1 MARKKTLYPSA
12 LTYKKPFEE
21 KKLEKKEIERMVTY
35 AGNQREKKKERIYVF
50 SGKSVEELILC
61 ATKAR
66 KVFGMLRMP
75 VDRWREEFA
84 NTLDTVLRKK
94 WDQVETDGDD
104 AGDPF
109 TNDADGFDE
118 IIRYFIRTKCPDPRA
133 LRTQKTAFGEDEY
146 QFNPKGDIDVDDHNL
161 RIQSLFENAKWLRG
175 TEVMDDEEEKNIL
188 FHTFPLRWRD
198 RLIQG
203 ELTKYDDS
211 TIQEIIAFMRYIANK
226 EEQIAES
233 QAADKKKRKAENES
247 KERGGRGKPNDK
259 GRGRGGGRGRG
270 NGRGYQGKHY
280 DPNYHNNN
288 GGRTGRGGGGGRG
301 GRGNRGG
308 YNNNNNGG
316 RYNNNRGTNNGT
328 NNGGGNN
335 PYQQQRQENHYN
347 NNGGQNNDNQDGQ
360 GNYHNQNDRDN
371 NNGNNN
377 GSNNNGS
384 NNDNQN
390 YHNESNRWNGPPMW

>member
-35 AGNQREKKKERIYVF
+35 AGNQKEKKKERMYVF

-66 KVFGMLRMP
+66 KIFEMLRMP
-75 VDRWREEFA
+75 VARWREEFA

-109 TNDADGFDE
+109 NNDADGFNE
-118 IIRYFIRTKCPDPRA
+118 IIKYFIRTKCPDPRA
-133 LRTQKTAFGEDEY
+133 RRTQKTAFGEDEY
-146 QFNPKGDIDVDDHNL
+146 QFNPKGDIDVDEHTL

-175 TEVMDDEEEKNIL
+175 TEVMDDDEEKNIL
-188 FHTFPLRWRD
+188 FDTFPLRWRD
-198 RLIQG
+198 RFIQG
-203 ELTKYDDS
+203 ELNKYDDS
-211 TIQEIIAFMRYIANK
+211 TTQEIIAFMRYISNK

-233 QAADKKKRKAENES
+233 QAAEKKKRKAENET
-247 KERGGRGKPNDK
+247 KEKS
-259 GRGRGGGRGRG
+259 GRGRHGDSNGGRGRG
-270 NGRGYQGKHY
+270 RDNGRGRGFGRGYQGKHY
-280 DPNYHNNN
+280 NPNYHRD
-288 GGRTGRGGGGGRG
+288 GGRGGRGAGRG

-308 YNNNNNGG
+308 YNNYNNNGG
-316 RYNNNRGTNNGT
+316 RYNNNRGNY

-347 NNGGQNNDNQDGQ
+347 NNGYNNGQNNGNNNGQ
-360 GNYHNQNDRDN
+360 GNYHNQQDRG
-371 NNGNNN
+371 NNGNN
-377 GSNNNGS
+377 

-390 YHNESNRWNGPPMW
+390 YHNEGNGWNGPPMW

>member
-35 AGNQREKKKERIYVF
+35 AGNQKEKKKERMYVF

-66 KVFGMLRMP
+66 KIFEMLRMP
-75 VDRWREEFA
+75 VARWREEFA

-104 AGDPF
+104 DGDPF
-109 TNDADGFDE
+109 NDDADGFNE
-118 IIRYFIRTKCPDPRA
+118 IIKYFIRTKCPDPRA
-133 LRTQKTAFGEDEY
+133 RRTQKTAFGEDEY
-146 QFNPKGDIDVDDHNL
+146 QFNPKGDIDVDEHTL

-175 TEVMDDEEEKNIL
+175 TEVMDDDEEKNIL
-188 FHTFPLRWRD
+188 FDTFPLRWRD
-198 RLIQG
+198 RFIQG
-203 ELTKYDDS
+203 ELNKYDDS
-211 TIQEIIAFMRYIANK
+211 TTQEIIAFMRYISNK

-233 QAADKKKRKAENES
+233 QAAEKKKRKAENET
-247 KERGGRGKPNDK
+247 KEKSGRGRHGDSNGGRGQGRDN
-259 GRGRGGGRGRG
+259 GRGRGF
-270 NGRGYQGKHY
+270 GRGYQGKHY
-280 DPNYHNNN
+280 NPNYHRD
-288 GGRTGRGGGGGRG
+288 GGRGGRGAGRG

-308 YNNNNNGG
+308 YNNYNNNGG
-316 RYNNNRGTNNGT
+316 RYNNNRGNY

-347 NNGGQNNDNQDGQ
+347 NNGYNNGQNNGNNNGQ
-360 GNYHNQNDRDN
+360 GNYHNQQDRG
-371 NNGNNN
+371 NNGNN
-377 GSNNNGS
+377 

-390 YHNESNRWNGPPMW
+390 YHNEGNGWNGPPMW

>member
-35 AGNQREKKKERIYVF
+35 AGNQKEKKKERMYVF

-66 KVFGMLRMP
+66 KIFEMLRMP
-75 VDRWREEFA
+75 VARWREEFA

-104 AGDPF
+104 EGDPF
-109 TNDADGFDE
+109 NNDADGFNE
-118 IIRYFIRTKCPDPRA
+118 IIKYFIRTKCPDPRA
-133 LRTQKTAFGEDEY
+133 RRTQKTAFGEDEY
-146 QFNPKGDIDVDDHNL
+146 QFNPKGDIDVDEHTL

-175 TEVMDDEEEKNIL
+175 TEVMDDDEEKNIL
-188 FHTFPLRWRD
+188 FDTFPLRWRD
-198 RLIQG
+198 RFIQG
-203 ELTKYDDS
+203 ELNKYDDS
-211 TIQEIIAFMRYIANK
+211 TTQEIIAFMRYISNK

-233 QAADKKKRKAENES
+233 QAAEKKKRKAENET
-247 KERGGRGKPNDK
+247 KEKS
-259 GRGRGGGRGRG
+259 GRGRHGDSNGGRGRG
-270 NGRGYQGKHY
+270 RDNGRGRGFGRGYQGKHY
-280 DPNYHNNN
+280 NPNYHRD
-288 GGRTGRGGGGGRG
+288 GGRGGRGAGRG

-308 YNNNNNGG
+308 YNNYNNNGG
-316 RYNNNRGTNNGT
+316 RYNNNRGNY

-347 NNGGQNNDNQDGQ
+347 NNGYNNGQNNGNNNGQ
-360 GNYHNQNDRDN
+360 GNYHNQQDRG

-377 GSNNNGS
+377 
-384 NNDNQN
+384 NDNQN
-390 YHNESNRWNGPPMW
+390 FHNEGNGWHGPPMW

>member
-35 AGNQREKKKERIYVF
+35 AGNQKEKKKERMYVF

-66 KVFGMLRMP
+66 KIFEMLRMP
-75 VDRWREEFA
+75 VARWREEFA

-104 AGDPF
+104 EGDPF
-109 TNDADGFDE
+109 NNDADGFNE
-118 IIRYFIRTKCPDPRA
+118 IIKYFIRTKCPDPRA
-133 LRTQKTAFGEDEY
+133 RRTQKTAFGEDEY
-146 QFNPKGDIDVDDHNL
+146 QFNPKGDIDVDEHTL

-175 TEVMDDEEEKNIL
+175 TEVMDDDEEKNIL
-188 FHTFPLRWRD
+188 FDTFPLRWRD
-198 RLIQG
+198 RFIQG
-203 ELTKYDDS
+203 ELNKYDDS
-211 TIQEIIAFMRYIANK
+211 TTQEIIAFMRYISNK

-233 QAADKKKRKAENES
+233 QAAEKKKRKAENET
-247 KERGGRGKPNDK
+247 KEKS
-259 GRGRGGGRGRG
+259 GRGRHGDSNGGRGRG
-270 NGRGYQGKHY
+270 RDNGRGRGFGRGYQGKHY
-280 DPNYHNNN
+280 NPNYHRD
-288 GGRTGRGGGGGRG
+288 GGRGGRGAGRG

-308 YNNNNNGG
+308 YNNYNNNGG
-316 RYNNNRGTNNGT
+316 RHNNNRGNY

-347 NNGGQNNDNQDGQ
+347 NNGYNNGQNNGNNNGQ
-360 GNYHNQNDRDN
+360 GNYHNQQDRG

-377 GSNNNGS
+377 
-384 NNDNQN
+384 NDNQN
-390 YHNESNRWNGPPMW
+390 FHNEGNGWHGPPMW

>member
-35 AGNQREKKKERIYVF
+35 AGNQKEKKKERMYVF

-66 KVFGMLRMP
+66 KIFEMLRMP
-75 VDRWREEFA
+75 VARWREEFA

-104 AGDPF
+104 DGDPF
-109 TNDADGFDE
+109 NNDADGFNE
-118 IIRYFIRTKCPDPRA
+118 IIKYFIRTKCPDPRA
-133 LRTQKTAFGEDEY
+133 RRTQKTAFGEDEY
-146 QFNPKGDIDVDDHNL
+146 QFNPKGDIDVDEHTL

-175 TEVMDDEEEKNIL
+175 TEVMDDDEEKNIL
-188 FHTFPLRWRD
+188 FDTFPLRWRD
-198 RLIQG
+198 RFIQG
-203 ELTKYDDS
+203 ELNKYDDS
-211 TIQEIIAFMRYIANK
+211 TTQEIIAFMRYISNK

-233 QAADKKKRKAENES
+233 QAAEKKKRKAENET
-247 KERGGRGKPNDK
+247 KEKS
-259 GRGRGGGRGRG
+259 GRGRHGDSNGGRGRG
-270 NGRGYQGKHY
+270 RDNGRGRGFGRGYQGKHY
-280 DPNYHNNN
+280 NPNYHRD
-288 GGRTGRGGGGGRG
+288 GGRGGRGAGRG

-308 YNNNNNGG
+308 YNNYNNNGG
-316 RYNNNRGTNNGT
+316 RYNNNNRGNY

-347 NNGGQNNDNQDGQ
+347 NNGYNNGQNNGNNNGQ
-360 GNYHNQNDRDN
+360 GNYHNQQDRG

-377 GSNNNGS
+377 
-384 NNDNQN
+384 NDNQN
-390 YHNESNRWNGPPMW
+390 FHNEGNGWHGPPMW

>member
-35 AGNQREKKKERIYVF
+35 AGNQKEKKKERMYVF

-66 KVFGMLRMP
+66 KIFEMLRMP
-75 VDRWREEFA
+75 VARWREEFA

-104 AGDPF
+104 EGDPF
-109 TNDADGFDE
+109 NNDADGFNE
-118 IIRYFIRTKCPDPRA
+118 IIKYFIRTKCPDPRA
-133 LRTQKTAFGEDEY
+133 RRTQKTAFGEDEY
-146 QFNPKGDIDVDDHNL
+146 QFNPKGDIDVDEHTL

-175 TEVMDDEEEKNIL
+175 TEVMDDDEEKNIL
-188 FHTFPLRWRD
+188 FDTFPLRWRD
-198 RLIQG
+198 RFIQG
-203 ELTKYDDS
+203 ELNKYDDS
-211 TIQEIIAFMRYIANK
+211 TTQEIIAFMRYISNK

-233 QAADKKKRKAENES
+233 QAAEKKKRKAENET
-247 KERGGRGKPNDK
+247 KEKS
-259 GRGRGGGRGRG
+259 GRGRHGDSNGGRGRG
-270 NGRGYQGKHY
+270 RDNGRGRGFGRGYQGKHY
-280 DPNYHNNN
+280 NPNYHRD
-288 GGRTGRGGGGGRG
+288 GGRGGRGAGRG

-308 YNNNNNGG
+308 YNNYNNNGG
-316 RYNNNRGTNNGT
+316 RYNNNRGNY

-347 NNGGQNNDNQDGQ
+347 NNGYNNGQNNGNNNGQ
-360 GNYHNQNDRDN
+360 GNYHNQQDRG

-377 GSNNNGS
+377 
-384 NNDNQN
+384 NDNQN
-390 YHNESNRWNGPPMW
+390 FHNEGNGWHGPPMWWQR

>member
-35 AGNQREKKKERIYVF
+35 AGNQKEKKKERMYVF

-66 KVFGMLRMP
+66 KIFEMLRMP
-75 VDRWREEFA
+75 VARWREEFA

-104 AGDPF
+104 EGDPF
-109 TNDADGFDE
+109 NNDADGFNE
-118 IIRYFIRTKCPDPRA
+118 IIKYFIRTKCPDPRA
-133 LRTQKTAFGEDEY
+133 RRTQKTAFGEDEY
-146 QFNPKGDIDVDDHNL
+146 QFNPKGDIDVDEHTL

-175 TEVMDDEEEKNIL
+175 TEVMDDDEEKNIL
-188 FHTFPLRWRD
+188 FDTFPLRWRD
-198 RLIQG
+198 RFIQG
-203 ELTKYDDS
+203 ELNKYDDS
-211 TIQEIIAFMRYIANK
+211 TTQEIIAFMRYISNK

-233 QAADKKKRKAENES
+233 QAAEKKKRKAENET
-247 KERGGRGKPNDK
+247 KEKS
-259 GRGRGGGRGRG
+259 GRGRHGDNNGGRGRG
-270 NGRGYQGKHY
+270 RDNGRGRGFGRGYQGKHY
-280 DPNYHNNN
+280 NPNYHRD
-288 GGRTGRGGGGGRG
+288 GGRGGRGAGRG

-308 YNNNNNGG
+308 YNNYNNNGG
-316 RYNNNRGTNNGT
+316 RYNNNRGNY

-347 NNGGQNNDNQDGQ
+347 NNGYNNGQNNGNNNGQ
-360 GNYHNQNDRDN
+360 GNYHNQQDRA

-377 GSNNNGS
+377 
-384 NNDNQN
+384 NDNQN
-390 YHNESNRWNGPPMW
+390 FHNEGNRWNGPSMW

>member
-35 AGNQREKKKERIYVF
+35 AGNQKEKKKERMYVF

-66 KVFGMLRMP
+66 KIFEMLRMP
-75 VDRWREEFA
+75 VARWREEFA

-104 AGDPF
+104 EGDPF
-109 TNDADGFDE
+109 NNDADGFNE
-118 IIRYFIRTKCPDPRA
+118 IIKYFIRTKCPDPRA
-133 LRTQKTAFGEDEY
+133 RRTQKTAFGEDEY
-146 QFNPKGDIDVDDHNL
+146 QFNPKGDIDVDEHTL

-175 TEVMDDEEEKNIL
+175 TEVMDDDEEKNIL
-188 FHTFPLRWRD
+188 FDTFPLRWRD
-198 RLIQG
+198 RFIQG
-203 ELTKYDDS
+203 ELNKYDDS
-211 TIQEIIAFMRYIANK
+211 TTQEIIAFMRYISNK

-233 QAADKKKRKAENES
+233 QAAEKKKRKAENET
-247 KERGGRGKPNDK
+247 KEKS
-259 GRGRGGGRGRG
+259 GRGRHGDSNGGRGRG
-270 NGRGYQGKHY
+270 RDNGRGRGFGRGYQGKHY
-280 DPNYHNNN
+280 NPNYHRD
-288 GGRTGRGGGGGRG
+288 GGRGGRGAGRG

-308 YNNNNNGG
+308 YNNYNNNGG
-316 RYNNNRGTNNGT
+316 RHNNNRGNY

-347 NNGGQNNDNQDGQ
+347 NNGYNNGQNNGNNNGQ
-360 GNYHNQNDRDN
+360 GNYHNQQDRG
-371 NNGNNN
+371 NNGNN
-377 GSNNNGS
+377 

-390 YHNESNRWNGPPMW
+390 YHNEGNGWNGPPMW

>member
-35 AGNQREKKKERIYVF
+35 AGNQREKKKERMYVF

-66 KVFGMLRMP
+66 KVYGMLRMP
-75 VDRWREEFA
+75 VARWREEFA

-109 TNDADGFDE
+109 AQTAAGFDL

-146 QFNPKGDIDVDDHNL
+146 QFNPKGDIDVDDHTL

-175 TEVMDDEEEKNIL
+175 TEVMDDDEEKNIL
-188 FHTFPLRWRD
+188 FDTFPLRWRD
-198 RLIQG
+198 RFIQG
-203 ELTKYDDS
+203 ELNKYDDS
-211 TIQEIIAFMRYIANK
+211 TIQEIIAFMRYISNK
-226 EEQIAES
+226 EEQISES
-233 QAADKKKRKAENES
+233 QAAEKKKRKAENET
-247 KERGGRGKPNDK
+247 KEKS
-259 GRGRGGGRGRG
+259 GRGRHGDGGRGRG
-270 NGRGYQGKHY
+270 RDGGRGRGSGRGYQGKHY
-280 DPNYHNNN
+280 NPNYHRD
-288 GGRTGRGGGGGRG
+288 GGRGGRGGGAGRG

-308 YNNNNNGG
+308 YNNYNNNGG
-316 RYNNNRGTNNGT
+316 RYNNNGGRY

-347 NNGGQNNDNQDGQ
+347 NNGYNNGQNNGNNDGQ
-360 GNYHNQNDRDN
+360 GNYHNQQDRA
-371 NNGNNN
+371 NNGNI
-377 GSNNNGS
+377 

-390 YHNESNRWNGPPMW
+390 FHNEGNRWNGPSMW

>member
-35 AGNQREKKKERIYVF
+35 AGNQKEKKKERMYVF

-66 KVFGMLRMP
+66 KIFEMLRMP
-75 VDRWREEFA
+75 VARWREEFA

-104 AGDPF
+104 DGDPF
-109 TNDADGFDE
+109 NNDADGFNE
-118 IIRYFIRTKCPDPRA
+118 IIKYFIRTKCPDPRA
-133 LRTQKTAFGEDEY
+133 RRTQKTAFGEDEY
-146 QFNPKGDIDVDDHNL
+146 QFNPKGDIDVDEHTL

-175 TEVMDDEEEKNIL
+175 TEVMDDDEEKNIL
-188 FHTFPLRWRD
+188 FDTFPLRWRD
-198 RLIQG
+198 RFIQG
-203 ELTKYDDS
+203 ELNKYDDS
-211 TIQEIIAFMRYIANK
+211 TTQEIIAFMRYISNK

-233 QAADKKKRKAENES
+233 QAAEKKKRKAENET
-247 KERGGRGKPNDK
+247 KEKS
-259 GRGRGGGRGRG
+259 GRGRHGDSNGGRGRG
-270 NGRGYQGKHY
+270 RDNGRGRGFGRGYQGKHY
-280 DPNYHNNN
+280 NPNYHRD
-288 GGRTGRGGGGGRG
+288 GGRGGRGAGRG

-308 YNNNNNGG
+308 YNNYNNNGG
-316 RYNNNRGTNNGT
+316 RYNNNRGNY

-347 NNGGQNNDNQDGQ
+347 NNGYNNGQNNGNNNGQ
-360 GNYHNQNDRDN
+360 GNYHNQQDRG
-371 NNGNNN
+371 NNGNN
-377 GSNNNGS
+377 

-390 YHNESNRWNGPPMW
+390 YHNEGNGWNGPPMW

>member
-35 AGNQREKKKERIYVF
+35 AGNQKEKKKERMYVF

-66 KVFGMLRMP
+66 KIFEMLRMP
-75 VDRWREEFA
+75 VARWREEFA

-104 AGDPF
+104 DGDPF
-109 TNDADGFDE
+109 NNDADGFNE
-118 IIRYFIRTKCPDPRA
+118 IIKYFIRTKCPDPRA
-133 LRTQKTAFGEDEY
+133 RRTQKTAFGEDEY
-146 QFNPKGDIDVDDHNL
+146 QFNPKGDIDVDEHTL
-161 RIQSLFENAKWLRG
+161 WIQSLFENAKWLRG
-175 TEVMDDEEEKNIL
+175 TEVMDDDEEKNIL
-188 FHTFPLRWRD
+188 FDTFPLRWRD
-198 RLIQG
+198 RFIQG
-203 ELTKYDDS
+203 ELNKYDDS
-211 TIQEIIAFMRYIANK
+211 TTQEIIAFMRYISNK

-233 QAADKKKRKAENES
+233 QAAEKKKRKAENET
-247 KERGGRGKPNDK
+247 KEKS
-259 GRGRGGGRGRG
+259 GRGRHGDSNGGRGRG
-270 NGRGYQGKHY
+270 RDNGRGRGFGRGYQGKHY
-280 DPNYHNNN
+280 NPNYHRD
-288 GGRTGRGGGGGRG
+288 GGRGGRGAGRG

-308 YNNNNNGG
+308 YNNYNNNGG
-316 RYNNNRGTNNGT
+316 RYNNNRGNY

-347 NNGGQNNDNQDGQ
+347 NNGYNNGQNNGNNNGQ
-360 GNYHNQNDRDN
+360 GNYHNQQDRG

-377 GSNNNGS
+377 
-384 NNDNQN
+384 NDNQN
-390 YHNESNRWNGPPMW
+390 FHNEGNGWHRPPMW

>member
-35 AGNQREKKKERIYVF
+35 AGNQKEKKKERMYVF

-66 KVFGMLRMP
+66 KIFEMLRMP
-75 VDRWREEFA
+75 VARWREEFA

-104 AGDPF
+104 DGDPF
-109 TNDADGFDE
+109 NNDADGFNE
-118 IIRYFIRTKCPDPRA
+118 IIKYFIRTKCPDPRA
-133 LRTQKTAFGEDEY
+133 RRTQKTAFGEDEY
-146 QFNPKGDIDVDDHNL
+146 QFNPKGDIDVDEHTL

-175 TEVMDDEEEKNIL
+175 TEVMDDDEEKNIL
-188 FHTFPLRWRD
+188 FDTFPLRWRD
-198 RLIQG
+198 RFIQG
-203 ELTKYDDS
+203 ELNKYDDS
-211 TIQEIIAFMRYIANK
+211 TTQEIIAFMRYISNK

-233 QAADKKKRKAENES
+233 QAAEKKKRKAENET
-247 KERGGRGKPNDK
+247 KEKS
-259 GRGRGGGRGRG
+259 GRGRHGDSNGGRGRG
-270 NGRGYQGKHY
+270 RDNGRGRGFGRGYQGKHY
-280 DPNYHNNN
+280 NPNYHRD
-288 GGRTGRGGGGGRG
+288 GGRGGRGAGRG

-308 YNNNNNGG
+308 YNNYNNNGG
-316 RYNNNRGTNNGT
+316 RYNNNRGNY

-347 NNGGQNNDNQDGQ
+347 NNGYNNGQNNGNNNGQ
-360 GNYHNQNDRDN
+360 GNYHNQQDRG

-377 GSNNNGS
+377 
-384 NNDNQN
+384 NDNQN
-390 YHNESNRWNGPPMW
+390 FHNEGNGWHGPPMW

>member
-35 AGNQREKKKERIYVF
+35 AGNQKEKKKERMYVF

-66 KVFGMLRMP
+66 KIFEMLRMP
-75 VDRWREEFA
+75 VARWREEFA

-104 AGDPF
+104 DGDPF
-109 TNDADGFDE
+109 NNDADGFNE
-118 IIRYFIRTKCPDPRA
+118 IIKYFIRTKCPDPRA
-133 LRTQKTAFGEDEY
+133 RRTQKTAFGEDEY
-146 QFNPKGDIDVDDHNL
+146 QFNPKGDIDVDEHTL

-175 TEVMDDEEEKNIL
+175 TEVMDDDEEKNIL
-188 FHTFPLRWRD
+188 FDTFPLRWRD
-198 RLIQG
+198 RFIQG
-203 ELTKYDDS
+203 ELNKYDDS
-211 TIQEIIAFMRYIANK
+211 TTQEIIAFMRYISNK

-233 QAADKKKRKAENES
+233 QAAEKKKRKAENET
-247 KERGGRGKPNDK
+247 KEKS
-259 GRGRGGGRGRG
+259 GRGRHGDSNGGRGRG
-270 NGRGYQGKHY
+270 RDNGRGRGFGRGYQGKHY
-280 DPNYHNNN
+280 NPNYH
-288 GGRTGRGGGGGRG
+288 RDGGRG
-301 GRGNRGG
+301 GRGAGRGGQGNRGG
-308 YNNNNNGG
+308 YNNYNNNGG
-316 RYNNNRGTNNGT
+316 RHNNNRGNY

-347 NNGGQNNDNQDGQ
+347 NNGYNNGQNNGNNNGQ
-360 GNYHNQNDRDN
+360 GNYHNQQDRG

-377 GSNNNGS
+377 
-384 NNDNQN
+384 NDNQN
-390 YHNESNRWNGPPMW
+390 FHNEGNGWHGPPMW